1 MAYFIKL
8 GEGRVYARA
17 DGMEVLQ
24 TYDPFEDWGSDTKV
38 EASAPIMPVFID
50 EIEKYCNIMGWDF
63 SIVGEEVII
72 KTRVIEKAI
81 VL

>member
-1 MAYFIKL
+1 MKFEQNSVDYMDWNEDEDDAEVHFKKL
-8 GEGRVYARA
+8 DE
-17 DGMEVLQ
+17 
-24 TYDPFEDWGSDTKV
+24 
-38 EASAPIMPVFID
+38 ID

-63 SIVGEEVII
+63 SIVGEEVLI